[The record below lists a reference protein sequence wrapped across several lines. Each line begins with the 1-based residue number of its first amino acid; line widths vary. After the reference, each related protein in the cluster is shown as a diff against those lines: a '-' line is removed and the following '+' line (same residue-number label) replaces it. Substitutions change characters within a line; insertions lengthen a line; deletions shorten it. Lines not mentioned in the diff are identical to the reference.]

1 MAKAKQYLRLKL
13 GNAVFLLP
21 GASGYAVEQRENL
34 NTDDVAGAVVAWREV
49 GKRRAP
55 AYALDAGLK
64 PTRRDNWQRA
74 IFINA
79 ASGAGAGFV
88 VDDVHMLA
96 EGETTVASFEPLGSP
111 PTSAGHVFGG
121 AWFDGKRMVPVLEP
135 RALVAY
141 LESLGE
147 A

>member
-1 MAKAKQYLRLKL
+1 MAKAKQYLRVQIGEAL
-13 GNAVFLLP
+13 FLLP

-34 NTDDVAGAVVAWREV
+34 STAGTTAPVVAWRTV
-49 GKRRAP
+49 RNRRLP

-64 PTRRDNWQRA
+64 PVKRSNWQRA
-74 IFINA
+74 VFIESA
-79 ASGAGAGFV
+79 PGDGAGFV

-96 EGETTVASFEPLGSP
+96 EEDVTVASFEPLGAA
-111 PTSAGHVFGG
+111 PTPAGHVFGG
-121 AWFDGKRMVPVLEP
+121 AWLADKRVMLVFEP

-141 LESLGE
+141 LQSLGG